1 MVTAELDHSCRRLTQ
16 ALRRRTGS
24 QGKHTNIYMRGKECM
39 QKHTHARARV
49 QAHLML
55 FHMACVTLNVL
66 PALAKPILDTA

>member
-1 MVTAELDHSCRRLTQ
+1 
-16 ALRRRTGS
+16 
-24 QGKHTNIYMRGKECM
+24 M

-66 PALAKPILDTA
+66 TALAKPILDTA